1 MSDKGRPAT
10 GRTTQNVNVS
20 LPIAFIQK
28 LEAMAEAEHRTKSN
42 MVSVL
47 IQEAI
52 KQREGGK

>member
-1 MSDKGRPAT
+1 MSDKGRPPT
-10 GRTTQNVNVS
+10 GRQTQNVNVS
-20 LPIAFIQK
+20 LPIAFISK